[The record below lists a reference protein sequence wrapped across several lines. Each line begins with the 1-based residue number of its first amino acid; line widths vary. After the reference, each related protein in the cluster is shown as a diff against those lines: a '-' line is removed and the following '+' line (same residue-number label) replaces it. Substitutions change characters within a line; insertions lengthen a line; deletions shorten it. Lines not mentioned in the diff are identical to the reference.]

1 MYQMMNTATF
11 RTGWTKSDIVA
22 CLHGGAVD
30 EPHGHEDNGTFML
43 DALGERWICELPKED
58 YNLSK
63 RVCEGATTELVLPK
77 SNVIKYI
84 SKENEWAVLRPSGTE
99 PKLKVYFSVKGNSH
113 ENALEKIEAFKKSM
127 LEVVEGVE

>member
-1 MYQMMNTATF
+1 MDYF
-11 RTGWTKSDIVA
+11 RT
-22 CLHGGAVD
+22 
-30 EPHGHEDNGTFML
+30 HEFDSF
-43 DALGERWICELPKED
+43 GEFRVYAKED

-63 RVCEGATTELVLPK
+63 RVCEGTTTELVLPK